1 MPLMRE
7 CLDLI
12 ADAPNI
18 ELLWAS
24 PREILNLVQAENIGC
39 HIITMTNDLIAK
51 ISLLGKDLDEFALDT
66 VRMFDRDAK
75 AAGFSL

>member
-1 MPLMRE
+1 MRE